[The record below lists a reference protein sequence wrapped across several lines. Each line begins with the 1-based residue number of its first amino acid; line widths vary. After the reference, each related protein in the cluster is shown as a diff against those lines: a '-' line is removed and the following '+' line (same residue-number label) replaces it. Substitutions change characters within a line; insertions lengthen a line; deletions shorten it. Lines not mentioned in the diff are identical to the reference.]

1 MNKLPL
7 KMALLI
13 VAMATTTLL
22 LPSCKKEKEPTPIA
36 QNGDMK
42 VKFDF
47 VFGSNMLPWNIGKTM
62 VHTKTGD
69 TLIFTLFKF
78 YVSNVKL
85 KDANGNWWSAPNS
98 YYLLCTDC
106 EEGYS
111 FTVKNV
117 PAGNYTEMQYTMG
130 VDSAANTLG
139 ASTGA
144 LSLVHGMFWDWN
156 SGYIML
162 KAEGTSPNSPSGN
175 FIFHLG
181 GFMGADNVITVKSTN
196 FDGAVLGIEKDK
208 QPTVTLLANPAK
220 LWHSSPSV
228 SVKSVIHAP
237 GPEAV
242 VMAKDFYNN
251 IAFKALEQ

>member
-1 MNKLPL
+1 MNRLPL
-7 KMALLI
+7 KIILLI
-13 VAMATTTLL
+13 VALVSTTFLL
-22 LPSCKKEKEPTPIA
+22 LSCKKEKQSTPIV

-42 VKFDF
+42 VQFDF
-47 VFGSNMLPWNIGKTM
+47 VFGSNQLPWEIGKTM

-69 TLIFTLFKF
+69 TLTFSLLKF
-78 YVSNVKL
+78 YVSNIRL
-85 KDANGNWWSAPNS
+85 KKPDGTWWSEPNS

-111 FTVKNV
+111 FTVKNI

-144 LSLVHGMFWDWN
+144 LSLANGMFWDWN

-181 GFMGADNVITVKSTN
+181 GFTGTNNVITDKSTD
-196 FDGAVLGIEKDK
+196 FGGTVLNIEKQK
-208 QPTVTLLANPAK
+208 YPIVKLLANPAR
-220 LWHSSPSV
+220 LWHNSPSV

-242 VMAKDFYNN
+242 TMAKNFYDN

>member
-1 MNKLPL
+1 
-7 KMALLI
+7 MALLV
-13 VAMATTTLL
+13 VALASTTLL
-22 LPSCKKEKEPTPIA
+22 LPSCKKEKQSTPIA

-42 VKFDF
+42 VSFDF
-47 VFGSNMLPWNIGKTM
+47 VFGSNLLPWEIGKTM

-69 TLIFTLFKF
+69 TLTFSLFKF
-78 YVSNVKL
+78 YVSNIKL

-106 EEGYS
+106 EGGYS
-111 FTVKNV
+111 FTVKDI

-181 GFMGADNVITVKSTN
+181 GFMGTDNVITVKATDFGGSVMT
-196 FDGAVLGIEKDK
+196 IEKDMH
-208 QPTVTLLANPAK
+208 PNVRLVANPAR

-242 VMAKDFYNN
+242 TMAKNFYDN

>member
-1 MNKLPL
+1 MV
-7 KMALLI
+7 AL
-13 VAMATTTLL
+13 ATTTLL
-22 LPSCKKEKEPTPIA
+22 LPSCKKEKQSTPIA

-42 VKFDF
+42 VSFDF
-47 VFGSNMLPWNIGKTM
+47 VFGSNMLPWEIGKTM

-69 TLIFTLFKF
+69 TLTFSLFKF
-78 YVSNVKL
+78 YVSNIKL

-106 EEGYS
+106 EEGYA
-111 FTVKNV
+111 FTVKNIPV
-117 PAGNYTEMQYTMG
+117 GNYTEMQYTMV
-130 VDSAANTLG
+130 VDSAANRLG
-139 ASTGA
+139 AGTGA
-144 LSLVHGMFWDWN
+144 LSLANNMYWDWN

-181 GFMGADNVITVKSTN
+181 GYMGTDNVITVKNTN
-196 FDGAVLGIEKDK
+196 FDGTVLNIEKGK
-208 QPTVTLLANPAK
+208 QPNVRLVANPAR
-220 LWHSSPSV
+220 LWHSSPGV

-242 VMAKDFYNN
+242 TMAKNFYDN

>member
-1 MNKLPL
+1 MV
-7 KMALLI
+7 AL
-13 VAMATTTLL
+13 ATTTLL
-22 LPSCKKEKEPTPIA
+22 LPSCKKEKQSTPIA

-42 VKFDF
+42 VSFDF
-47 VFGSNMLPWNIGKTM
+47 VFGSNMLPWEIGKTM

-69 TLIFTLFKF
+69 TLTFSLFKF
-78 YVSNVKL
+78 YVSNIKL

-111 FTVKNV
+111 FTVKNIPV
-117 PAGNYTEMQYTMG
+117 GNYTEMQYTMG
-130 VDSAANTLG
+130 VDSAANRLG
-139 ASTGA
+139 AGTGA
-144 LSLVHGMFWDWN
+144 LSLANNMYWDWN

-181 GFMGADNVITVKSTN
+181 GYMGTDNVITVKTTN
-196 FDGAVLGIEKDK
+196 FDGTVLNIEKGK
-208 QPTVTLLANPAK
+208 QPNVRLVANPAR
-220 LWHSSPSV
+220 LWHSSPGV

-242 VMAKDFYNN
+242 TMAKNFYDN

>member
-1 MNKLPL
+1 MNKLPV

-13 VAMATTTLL
+13 AALITTTLL
-22 LPSCKKEKEPTPIA
+22 LPSCKKEKQSTIA
-36 QNGDMK
+36 QTGDMK

-47 VFGSNMLPWNIGKTM
+47 VFGSNMLPWDIGKTM

-69 TLIFTLFKF
+69 TLTFTLFKF
-78 YVSNVKL
+78 YVSNIKL
-85 KDANGNWWSAPNS
+85 KDIDGNWWSAPNS

-106 EEGYS
+106 EEGYT
-111 FTVKNV
+111 FTVKNI
-117 PAGNYTEMQYTMG
+117 PAGTYTEMQYTMG
-130 VDSAANTLG
+130 VDSAANRLG
-139 ASTGA
+139 AGTGA
-144 LSLVHGMFWDWN
+144 LSLANNMYWDWN

-181 GFMGADNVITVKSTN
+181 GYMGADNVITVKNTN
-196 FDGAVLGIEKDK
+196 FDGTILSVGKDK
-208 QPTVTLLANPAK
+208 NPTVTLLANPAR

-228 SVKSVIHAP
+228 NVKSVIHAP

-251 IAFKALEQ
+251 IAFKSLQQ

>member
-1 MNKLPL
+1 MNKLPV
-7 KMALLI
+7 KMALLM
-13 VAMATTTLL
+13 VALATTTLL
-22 LPSCKKEKEPTPIA
+22 LPSCKKEKQSTPIA

-42 VKFDF
+42 VSFDF
-47 VFGSNMLPWNIGKTM
+47 VFGSNMLPWEIGKTM

-69 TLIFTLFKF
+69 TLTFSLFKF
-78 YVSNVKL
+78 YVSNIKL

-106 EEGYS
+106 EEGYA
-111 FTVKNV
+111 FTVKNIPV
-117 PAGNYTEMQYTMG
+117 GNYTEMQYTMG
-130 VDSAANTLG
+130 VDSAANRLG
-139 ASTGA
+139 AGTGA
-144 LSLVHGMFWDWN
+144 LSLANNMYWDWN

-181 GFMGADNVITVKSTN
+181 GYMGTDNVITVKATN
-196 FDGAVLGIEKDK
+196 FGGTVLNIAKGK
-208 QPTVTLLANPAK
+208 QPNVRLVANPAR
-220 LWHSSPSV
+220 LWHSSPGV

-242 VMAKDFYNN
+242 TMAKNFYDN

>member
-1 MNKLPL
+1 MNKLSV
-7 KMALLI
+7 KMALLL
-13 VAMATTTLL
+13 VALASATLL
-22 LPSCKKEKEPTPIA
+22 LPSCKKEKTSTPIA

-42 VKFDF
+42 VSFDF
-47 VFGSNMLPWNIGKTM
+47 VFGANMLPWDVGQTM

-69 TLIFTLFKF
+69 TLTFSLFKF
-78 YVSNVKL
+78 YVSNIKL
-85 KDANGNWWSAPNS
+85 KDAGGNWWSAPNS

-106 EEGYS
+106 DEGYS
-111 FTVKNV
+111 FTVKDI

-181 GFMGADNVITVKSTN
+181 GFTGADNIITVKSTN
-196 FDGAVLGIEKDK
+196 FDGAVLSIEKGK
-208 QPTVTLLANPAK
+208 MPNVTLLANPAR

-242 VMAKDFYNN
+242 TMAKNFYDN
-251 IAFKALEQ
+251 ISFKSLTQ

>member
-1 MNKLPL
+1 MNKLPV

-13 VAMATTTLL
+13 VALVTTTLL
-22 LPSCKKEKEPTPIA
+22 LPSCKKEKQSTIA
-36 QNGDMK
+36 QTGDMK

-47 VFGSNMLPWNIGKTM
+47 VFGSNMLPWDIGKTM

-69 TLIFTLFKF
+69 TLTFTLFKF
-78 YVSNVKL
+78 YVSNIKL
-85 KDANGNWWSAPNS
+85 KDAEGNWWSAPNS

-111 FTVKNV
+111 FTVKNIPV
-117 PAGNYTEMQYTMG
+117 GNYTEMQYTMG
-130 VDSAANTLG
+130 VDSAANRLG
-139 ASTGA
+139 AGTGA
-144 LSLVHGMFWDWN
+144 LSLANNMYWDWN

-181 GFMGADNVITVKSTN
+181 GYMGADNVITVKNTN
-196 FDGAVLGIEKDK
+196 FDGTVLGIEKDK
-208 QPTVTLLANPAK
+208 HPTVTLLANPAR

-242 VMAKDFYNN
+242 TMAKNFYDN
-251 IAFKALEQ
+251 IAFKTLEQ